1 MTTETKPLP
10 DWNNPAAAQWITCP
24 PLGGARSVP
33 PAVYYRRSFQISGAL
48 PARAVLHITALGLF
62 DCEIN
67 GRRVGHDVFA
77 PGWTDYRIR
86 VHYHSYDVTDLLLP
100 GENVIG
106 VILGDG
112 WYSGHVAEKD
122 RQLYGEQ
129 PALLA
134 SLENVSGST
143 PVVLAATDADWV
155 RSLGPILENDLL
167 MGEAYDARR
176 ELGAWSSPGFNAGN
190 WTPVLI
196 LDSPAI
202 SIERSPGPPVRRHE
216 ILPGKLLAGD
226 AEVAGP
232 QRIRRFDFGQNLTG
246 RVRIRVSGPRGL
258 NLRIRHAEFLKPDGS
273 LYTENL
279 RTARAT
285 DHYTLK
291 GGGLEEWEPRF
302 TFHGFRYCELVWQ
315 DVGSNPFIESVEG
328 VVIHSDTPR
337 TGHFACSHPLLNQL
351 ASNILWGQKS
361 NFLEVPTDCPQRDER
376 LGWTGDA
383 QAFIRTA
390 AFFMDVRGFFH
401 KWLQDLR
408 DAQSADGAVPP
419 VIPQTHSFGLPGDG
433 GPAWADA
440 TFICPWAIYL
450 CYGDSGILREHYPS
464 MVRYLDYLAEYKVK
478 NHIRMHPDIV
488 EADSLW
494 GGFGDWLALDGSG
507 RTEGG
512 TPKDLIGTAFYAHG
526 VDIAEKTAEL
536 LGYEADA
543 DRYRKLHGEIVDA
556 FIARFTTPAG
566 HVIGGTQTGY
576 VLALHFNLVPE
587 ALRVSA
593 AKELVRLI
601 VRNDYHIGTGFVGT
615 PYIQHVLEATGHL
628 DIAYKLLEQE
638 TFPSWLFP
646 VKNGATTIWE
656 RWDGWTPEKGFQDV
670 GMNSFNHYA
679 YGAVGDWMVSTVA
692 GLQFDPAQPGYGH
705 IIFKPRPGGT
715 LTWAEARLRTPHGE
729 TSIRWE
735 LKDASLLLDLV
746 VPKGATATLDLPR
759 PWNSP
764 RAQLGAGAHRLTLT
778 SA

>member
-1 MTTETKPLP
+1 MNLESLP
-10 DWNNPAAAQWITCP
+10 FWTHPANATWITSAL
-24 PLGGARSVP
+24 LGGPRTVP
-33 PAVYYRRSFQISGAL
+33 PAVYFRRAFRIDGAV
-48 PARAVLHITALGLF
+48 PERAVLHITALGLF
-62 DCEIN
+62 ECEIN
-67 GRRVGHDVFA
+67 GRRVGDDVFA
-77 PGWTDYRIR
+77 PGWTDYRRR
-86 VHYHSYDVTDLLLP
+86 VHYHTYDVTALLQP

-134 SLENVSGST
+134 SLEDASGDA
-143 PVVLAATDADWV
+143 PAVIVATGTDWS
-155 RSLGPILENDLL
+155 RSLGPILENDLI
-167 MGEAYDARR
+167 MGESHDARR
-176 ELGAWSSPGFNAGN
+176 ELGAWSSPGYAAAN
-190 WTPVLI
+190 WLPVATMAA
-196 LDSPAI
+196 PAI
-202 SIERSPGPPVRRHE
+202 AIGRSPGPPVRRHE
-216 ILPGKLLAGD
+216 CLPGKLLD
-226 AEVAGP
+226 SGP
-232 QRIRRFDFGQNLTG
+232 IRPVRPRQRRFDFGQNFTG

-258 NLRIRHAEFLKPDGS
+258 HLRIRHAEFLKPDGS

-279 RTARAT
+279 RSARAI

-291 GGGLEEWEPRF
+291 GEGIEEWEPRF
-302 TFHGFRYCELVWQ
+302 TFHGFRYCELTWQ
-315 DVGSNPFIESVEG
+315 DAGGDLIIESVEG
-328 VVIHSDTPR
+328 IVLHSDTPR
-337 TGHFACSHPLLNQL
+337 TGAFACSHPLLNQL

-408 DAQSADGAVPP
+408 DAQDADGAVPP
-419 VIPQTHSFGLPGDG
+419 VIPDTRSFGLPGDG

-440 TFICPWAIYL
+440 TFICPWTIYL
-450 CYGDSGILREHYPS
+450 CYGDTTILRDHYPS
-464 MVRYLDYLAEYKVK
+464 MLRYLDYLATNKVK
-478 NHIRMHPDIV
+478 DHIRAHPEKDN
-488 EADSLW
+488 W

-512 TPKDLIGTAFYAHG
+512 TPKELIGTAFYAND
-526 VDIAEKTAEL
+526 VDIVAKTATL
-536 LGYEADA
+536 LGHSEDA
-543 DRYRKLHGEIVDA
+543 
-556 FIARFTTPAG
+556 ARFRALHREIAAAFAARFITPQG
-566 HVIGGTQTGY
+566 QVIGGTQTGY

-587 ALRVSA
+587 AVRANA
-593 AKELVRLI
+593 AGELVRLI
-601 VRNDYHIGTGFVGT
+601 ARNGYHIGTGFVGT

-628 DIAYKLLEQE
+628 DIAYRLLEQE

-656 RWDGWTPEKGFQDV
+656 RWDGWTPDKGFQDV

-692 GLQFDPAQPGYGH
+692 GLQFDPAQPGYRH
-705 IIFKPRPGGT
+705 ILFKPRPGGT
-715 LTWAEARLRTPHGE
+715 LSWAEARLQTPHGE
-729 TSIRWE
+729 AAIRWE
-735 LKDASLLLDLV
+735 LKDDALELELF
-746 VPKGATATLDLPR
+746 VPDGCSATLSLPDGWSAPLKDLDSGP
-759 PWNSP
+759 
-764 RAQLGAGAHRLTLT
+764 HRITAKR